1 MSHITM
7 LVRHF
12 VKNDDAATMVE
23 YGIMLALIAAVCVGI
38 ITALGGN
45 VLTAFTTTNTAIT
58 PA

>member
-23 YGIMLALIAAVCVGI
+23 YGIMLALIAAICIAAITTLGTNVLAGFTNTN
-38 ITALGGN
+38 TALG
-45 VLTAFTTTNTAIT
+45 A
-58 PA
+58 